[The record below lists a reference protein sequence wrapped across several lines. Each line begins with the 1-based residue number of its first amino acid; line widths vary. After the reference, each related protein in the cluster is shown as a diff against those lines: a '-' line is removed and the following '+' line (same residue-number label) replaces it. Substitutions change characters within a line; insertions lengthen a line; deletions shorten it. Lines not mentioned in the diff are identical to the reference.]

1 MADEIDEG
9 ENEDL
14 DANAKFY
21 GFEEDT
27 GDVEIPEHLPVLA
40 LRGVVIFPSAIVPLP
55 ISRKP
60 SLELVEEVL
69 AGDRLLALVA
79 QKDADEETPSP
90 HSIHRRGTVG
100 RLLKMLKYP
109 DQSVRIL
116 VQGIRR
122 VDVVDLEQ
130 ETPYF
135 SGRILPVDDTYGPED
150 ELAAA
155 LIFGASG
162 SVISRVIVDGVDT

>member
-1 MADEIDEG
+1 MSDEMDEP
-9 ENEDL
+9 ETEDL

-27 GDVEIPEHLPVLA
+27 GDIEIPEHLPVLA

-79 QKDADEETPSP
+79 QKDADLSL
-90 HSIHRRGTVG
+90 IH
-100 RLLKMLKYP
+100 
-109 DQSVRIL
+109 I
-116 VQGIRR
+116 
-122 VDVVDLEQ
+122 
-130 ETPYF
+130 
-135 SGRILPVDDTYGPED
+135 
-150 ELAAA
+150 
-155 LIFGASG
+155 
-162 SVISRVIVDGVDT
+162 